1 MVVQSLTKQSVEPFH
16 TMTLSFTAYALVRF
30 EVYEQHKA
38 ETSFFRYKYSVL
50 KEYNITSIRTM
61 CIISTIPDLFFLQV
75 LVSFRKGSSQIM
87 RCKVFTPNS
96 TGPESRGIFNMPR
109 AGVVGFICDR
119 KHIHLCE
126 HFIVNH
132 LTMRAIVRSFQH
144 SQWWICYR
152 RKCRAHP
159 NTQIGPVGKLGYN
172 TTIIRLVLS
181 S

>member
-1 MVVQSLTKQSVEPFH
+1 MNSIKLRLHSFDISTLLFSRSTILLVFGPCASFPLSQISLS
-16 TMTLSFTAYALVRF
+16 LSFFYKSWYVF
-30 EVYEQHKA
+30 EKDPPQ
-38 ETSFFRYKYSVL
+38 
-50 KEYNITSIRTM
+50 N
-61 CIISTIPDLFFLQV
+61 
-75 LVSFRKGSSQIM
+75 M

-109 AGVVGFICDR
+109 AGVVGFICHR
-119 KHIHLCE
+119 KHIHPCE

-152 RKCRAHP
+152 RECRAHP
-159 NTQIGPVGKLGYN
+159 NTQIRPVGKLGYN
-172 TTIIRLVLS
+172 TAIVRLVLS